1 MSVIALKPNYQ
12 GQVRDAKD
20 QYDGQ
25 QVLFVEWHGHLS
37 ISAPIALLVNPE
49 QKFQDFIHTQLND
62 SVFASH
68 PDWQNVDWSAVEW
81 IFQRETLNFQAQD
94 SFQSLNIGH
103 KSYLRFHT
111 PGLNGL

>member
-12 GQVRDAKD
+12 GNVRDAKD

-25 QVLFVEWHGHLS
+25 HVLFIEWNGHLS
-37 ISAPIALLVNPE
+37 ISAPIAVLVDPE
-49 QKFQDFIHTQLND
+49 QKIQDFIENQLAQ

-68 PDWQNVDWSAVEW
+68 SDWSQIDWNKVEW
-81 IFQRETLNFQAQD
+81 TFERQHLNFDKD
-94 SFQSLNIGH
+94 SSFNSLEIGH